1 VNLIQK
7 SPRFKKDSD
16 RYLKAIHAME
26 ESDLKKEA
34 KSLYD
39 QFISTVKQLD
49 QSFEFLVTERLINNT
64 QTADLNVKLQNLR
77 AQLEKK
83 IAK

>member
-1 VNLIQK
+1 
-7 SPRFKKDSD
+7 
-16 RYLKAIHAME
+16 ME